1 MKQKLTH
8 SGLIALAMALAATV
22 LGSYFQQAQAGQY
35 DVTYAIRISGTGP
48 LLMPYL
54 GTSGS
59 WQTVATTS
67 TNGFLQT
74 TGSGLTVNPSP
85 IITGTANIA
94 SPAPGELG
102 TSATGQLLIWT
113 GSNWVH

>member
-1 MKQKLTH
+1 MKQKIAASIL
-8 SGLIALAMALAATV
+8 LIAFLAV
-22 LGSYFQQAQAGQY
+22 LIIGSFGHAQAGQY

-54 GTSGS
+54 GVSGS

-74 TGSGLTVNPSP
+74 TGSGLAVNTSP
-85 IITGTANIA
+85 IITGTANIS
-94 SPAPGELG
+94 SPTPGQLG

>member
-1 MKQKLTH
+1 MKHKLTH
-8 SGLIALAMALAATV
+8 FGSILLAMAFAAI
-22 LGSYFQQAQAGQY
+22 LFGSYFQQAQAGQY

-48 LLMPYL
+48 LLMPYI

-59 WQTVATTS
+59 WQTVAATS

-74 TGSGLTVNPSP
+74 TGTGLTVNVSP
-85 IITGTANIA
+85 IITGTVNIP
-94 SPAPGELG
+94 SPVPGQLG

-113 GSNWVH
+113 GSSWVH

>member
-1 MKQKLTH
+1 MKNKIAL
-8 SGLIALAMALAATV
+8 SILLIALLAV
-22 LGSYFQQAQAGQY
+22 LIIGSFGQARAGQY

-59 WQTVATTS
+59 WQTVATTA
-67 TNGFLQT
+67 TNGVLQT

-85 IITGTANIA
+85 IITGTVNIP
-94 SPAPGELG
+94 SPVPGQLG

-113 GSNWVH
+113 GTNWVH

>member
-1 MKQKLTH
+1 MKHKLTQAG
-8 SGLIALAMALAATV
+8 SIVLAMAFIAIL

-54 GTSGS
+54 GISGS
-59 WQTVATTS
+59 WQTIATTS
-67 TNGFLQT
+67 INGFLQT
-74 TGSGLTVNPSP
+74 TGTGLTVYPSP
-85 IITGTANIA
+85 IITGTANIP
-94 SPAPGELG
+94 SPVPGQLG

>member
-1 MKQKLTH
+1 MKKKIIASIL
-8 SGLIALAMALAATV
+8 LIALVAV
-22 LGSYFQQAQAGQY
+22 LINGSFGQARAGQY
-35 DVTYAIRISGTGP
+35 DVTYAIRLSGTGP

-67 TNGFLQT
+67 MNGILQT
-74 TGSGLTVNPSP
+74 TGTGLTVNASP
-85 IITGTANIA
+85 VITGTANIP
-94 SPAPGELG
+94 SPVPGQLG

-113 GSNWVH
+113 GTSWVH

>member
-1 MKQKLTH
+1 MKHKLTH
-8 SGLIALAMALAATV
+8 TGLIVIAVALAAIV
-22 LGSYFQQAQAGQY
+22 LGSYFQQARAGQY

-59 WQTVATTS
+59 WQTVATTNS
-67 TNGFLQT
+67 NGFVQT
-74 TGSGLTVNPSP
+74 TGSGLTVTPSP
-85 IITGTANIA
+85 IITGTANIP
-94 SPAPGELG
+94 SPAPGQLG

-113 GSNWVH
+113 GTNWAH